1 MTQGETGRLQHCGPE
16 RSDVVLP
23 AGGRISGAFAQ
34 AAGAEIKA
42 LIRVGEQTILRRTIE
57 VFRDTG
63 RVGRIVVIGPEAALE
78 EARAAG
84 ADGTILEGDTG
95 PENFFRG
102 LAWLREQ
109 SSDPAARVTIAATDL
124 PFLTP
129 EAINHY
135 WDFCPA
141 QADVAVPVLAKA
153 AFEARFPGSENI
165 YVPLRE
171 GQITLGCVFQVNP
184 DVLLRN
190 RPHIERVFRA
200 RKSQF
205 QMARLVGW
213 RVALG
218 LAAKRLT
225 LRAIEER
232 CGQILGCRG
241 AGVPD
246 CAPELGFDIDQ
257 PQEFHYVRQQRE
269 GPKVPAE
276 AAR

>member
-1 MTQGETGRLQHCGPE
+1 MTQSETGQLQSRGPE

-84 ADGTILEGDTG
+84 ADGTIPEGDTG

-109 SSDPAARVTIAATDL
+109 SRDPASRVTIAATDL

-129 EAINHY
+129 EALRHY
-135 WDFCPA
+135 WDSCPV
-141 QADVAVPVLAKA
+141 QADIAVPALAKA

-171 GQITLGCVFQVNP
+171 GQITIGCVFQVNP

-190 RPHIERVFRA
+190 RPHIERIFQA

-205 QMARLVGW
+205 QMARLAGW
-213 RVALG
+213 RVVFG

-257 PQEFHYVRQQRE
+257 PQEFHYARQQRE

>member
-1 MTQGETGRLQHCGPE
+1 MAQDKTGRPRSRGPE
-16 RSDVVLP
+16 RTDVVLP

-57 VFRDTG
+57 VFRATG
-63 RVGRIVVIGPEAALE
+63 RVRRIVVIGPEAALE

-84 ADGTILEGDTG
+84 ADGTLPEGDTG

-109 SSDPAARVTIAATDL
+109 SGGPAARVTISATDL

-129 EAINHY
+129 EAIHHY
-135 WDFCPA
+135 WDSCPA
-141 QADVAVPVLAKA
+141 QADIAVPMLAKA
-153 AFEARFPGSENI
+153 AFEARFPGSENL

-171 GQITLGCVFQVNP
+171 GEITIGCVFQVNP
-184 DVLLRN
+184 EVLLRN
-190 RPHIERVFRA
+190 RPHIERVFHA

-218 LAAKRLT
+218 LATKRLT
-225 LRAIEER
+225 IRAIEER